1 MPPRKKPTPPPER
14 WTVDITTRDLADFL
28 APVIPHAAKSND
40 LPILN
45 GVHFATRGGYLIAAA
60 TDRYTMAMHRRKS
73 AGPDEIPV
81 PDGLRG
87 TVPLAAVQQILSVF
101 KAGRGENPGLTLTFT
116 RDLLAVGARG
126 FLSGFAV
133 SEATWRLDPGEYPR
147 LDHIWPTAKPESSES
162 AVFLKPAFLARLA
175 HAPGAGD
182 PVQLT
187 LMPRKSD
194 GQPGMV
200 MARAGEDFLAVIQ
213 PVRLSGERAGAGWP
227 DDAWRDFFA
236 ATAETKEETA

>member
-1 MPPRKKPTPPPER
+1 MPPRKKTPPEKWEIAIPARE
-14 WTVDITTRDLADFL
+14 LAAFL
-28 APVIPHAAKSND
+28 APVIPHAASARV

-45 GVHFATRGGYLIAAA
+45 GIHFATSGGYLIAAA

-87 TVPLAAVQQILSVF
+87 TVPLAAVRQILSVF
-101 KAGRGENPGLTLTFT
+101 KAGRGENPDLTLTFT

-147 LDHIWPTAKPESSES
+147 LGHIWPTAKPESSES
-162 AVFLKPAFLARLA
+162 AVFLNPAFLARLA

-236 ATAETKEETA
+236 ATAETKAETA